1 MTEQEL
7 RAQYEQEMAL
17 YDQYQKEMRQ
27 QDFPVNESTDPN
39 TYLEEV
45 HPEVSTADRM
55 IAKNFSKDPATTLK
69 FLETR
74 YPNMDIT
81 QRDGRIF
88 LKNRSEKEFRAF
100 DPEGWGQY
108 LTSPMEALRD
118 IGDVGYDVASGIGE
132 GAAAAGSAVMALPSA
147 PFTAGLGP
155 LAAGVAGGG
164 AAGGAAEIL
173 RQKAGQ
179 ILGLPQEE
187 LDTEQVKMA
196 ALAGG
201 ASPLLF
207 GTGAAVKGAVK
218 GMTKE
223 AAEQAQRGLLKR
235 GYDVATEKAFPKA
248 MEFMSGVPASA
259 TRSLAKNLDTVD
271 ELNAAGILPHA
282 EAAQEMVTNTLK
294 SNTTR
299 VGKEL
304 EQAIKSVGEN
314 VNISK
319 VKQTF
324 KDHIAEVRKNA
335 PKNQETAAYLQALQ
349 DKYDS
354 IFAYEKPTGKINA
367 DGSFTKTGVKKVEM
381 PDQISA
387 TQAFQ
392 LQDQLRDSADFFRVK
407 GGPGESF
414 SQTATRADKQG
425 MGVARGAYGEI
436 NTELDRVT
444 KGLSTE
450 LKGKYK
456 DLINMKS
463 KLQPMFKDPETT
475 FRTLSNLGGKG
486 RKTTYEILEGMD
498 KSYGTNLMKKAEELQ
513 AYKYFG
519 EPAGDA
525 ISSQGVTATARS
537 MGAGALG
544 GMAGY
549 YAGQEMGLPAYVSM
563 PLGTFLGAKAA
574 SPAMIKASVRGGKAA
589 ERVGRKVTPSARTLN
604 KAAPSAWLMMDDR
617 E

>member
-1 MTEQEL
+1 
-7 RAQYEQEMAL
+7 
-17 YDQYQKEMRQ
+17 
-27 QDFPVNESTDPN
+27 
-39 TYLEEV
+39 
-45 HPEVSTADRM
+45 
-55 IAKNFSKDPATTLK
+55 
-69 FLETR
+69 
-74 YPNMDIT
+74 
-81 QRDGRIF
+81 
-88 LKNRSEKEFRAF
+88 
-100 DPEGWGQY
+100 
-108 LTSPMEALRD
+108 
-118 IGDVGYDVASGIGE
+118 
-132 GAAAAGSAVMALPSA
+132 
-147 PFTAGLGP
+147 
-155 LAAGVAGGG
+155 
-164 AAGGAAEIL
+164 
-173 RQKAGQ
+173 
-179 ILGLPQEE
+179 
-187 LDTEQVKMA
+187 
-196 ALAGG
+196 
-201 ASPLLF
+201 
-207 GTGAAVKGAVK
+207 
-218 GMTKE
+218 
-223 AAEQAQRGLLKR
+223 
-235 GYDVATEKAFPKA
+235 
-248 MEFMSGVPASA
+248 
-259 TRSLAKNLDTVD
+259 
-271 ELNAAGILPHA
+271 
-282 EAAQEMVTNTLK
+282 
-294 SNTTR
+294 
-299 VGKEL
+299 
-304 EQAIKSVGEN
+304 VGEN